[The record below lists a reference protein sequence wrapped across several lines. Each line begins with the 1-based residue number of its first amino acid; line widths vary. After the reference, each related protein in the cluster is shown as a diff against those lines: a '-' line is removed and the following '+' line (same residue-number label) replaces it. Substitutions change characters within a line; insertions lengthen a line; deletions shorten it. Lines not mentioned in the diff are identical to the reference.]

1 MIFLLVFGLASLGL
15 AAYLIGEV
23 ATLPA
28 RQREGSLRRAATY
41 GHRRRP
47 ASGHG
52 QEGFR
57 ERAVEPM
64 KMSLAHA
71 VLKLSPRMTVD
82 KVSRRL
88 MGAGVGRAFSPT
100 SFLASKAVFAIC
112 GFLGGT
118 FLGGVAG
125 KGSLGILLALF
136 FLFIGFMLPD
146 LFISFKAR
154 GRREEIR
161 SELPDALDL
170 LAVSV
175 EAGLGFD
182 AAIAKLTEHMEG
194 PLIEEFELA
203 LGEIRIGEGRQ
214 EALKKM
220 AERSA
225 SHEMSSFVR
234 SIIQADQLGISLG
247 RILRIQAGDSRI
259 KRQLL
264 AEEKAM
270 KAPIK
275 MLFPTVLF
283 IFPAMFIVVLGP
295 AFLNLSTIFQ
305 F

>member
-1 MIFLLVFGLASLGL
+1 MFFLLVFGLVSLGL

-28 RQREGSLRRAATY
+28 RQREGNLRRATSY
-41 GHRRRP
+41 GRSRRS
-47 ASGHG
+47 ASGQA

-64 KMSLAHA
+64 KMGLAHA

-100 SFLASKAVFAIC
+100 SFLASKALFAVL
-112 GFLGGT
+112 GFVGGT
-118 FLGGVAG
+118 FLGGMTHN
-125 KGSLGILLALF
+125 GSLGILLAIF
-136 FLFIGFMLPD
+136 FAFIGFMLPD
-146 LFISFKAR
+146 LFISMKAR
-154 GRREEIR
+154 GRREQIR

-182 AAIAKLTEHMEG
+182 AAITKLTEHMEG
-194 PLIEEFELA
+194 PLVEEFALS
-203 LGEIRIGEGRQ
+203 LGEMRIGETRQ
-214 EALKKM
+214 KALQKM
-220 AERSA
+220 VERVQA
-225 SHEMSSFVR
+225 PELAAFVR
-234 SIIQADQLGISLG
+234 ALIQADQLGISLG
-247 RILRIQAGDSRI
+247 RILRVQATDTRNR
-259 KRQLL
+259 RQAA
-264 AEEKAM
+264 AEERAM

-275 MLFPTVLF
+275 MLFPTAIF
-283 IFPAMFIVVLGP
+283 IFPSMFLIILGP
-295 AFLNLSTIFQ
+295 AFLNFQGIF